1 MVLEETTTTQT
12 VASQVSSVSTT
23 ISTSSSSS
31 TVESS
36 TSSSSSSSTTESSSS
51 SEEFKKFDTEA
62 GKQFAEYLKQQL
74 DANYADVG
82 YTFTVTGDNSTVNV
96 NVLQDFKYE
105 PESEVQRMAD
115 DLLSFKNGKFYTWT
129 TENGYNYNDTPYLI
143 MNAEDG
149 TPLASQ
155 GISGYMKVK

>member
-51 SEEFKKFDTEA
+51 SEA

-115 DLLSFKNGKFYTWT
+115 ALLSFKNGKFYTWA

>member
-115 DLLSFKNGKFYTWT
+115 ALLSFKNGKFY
-129 TENGYNYNDTPYLI
+129 I
-143 MNAEDG
+143 FRF
-149 TPLASQ
+149 
-155 GISGYMKVK
+155 

>member
-23 ISTSSSSS
+23 I
-31 TVESS
+31 S

-105 PESEVQRMAD
+105 PESEIQRMVDA
-115 DLLSFKNGKFYTWT
+115 LLSFKNGKFYTWA

>member
-23 ISTSSSSS
+23 ISTS
-31 TVESS
+31 
-36 TSSSSSSSTTESSSS
+36 SSSS

-105 PESEVQRMAD
+105 PESEIQRMAD
-115 DLLSFKNGKFYTWT
+115 ALLSFKNGKFYTWA

-155 GISGYMKVK
+155 EISGYMKVK